1 MTKLRNKFSYIMW
14 GIFAVILAVLFF
26 FAALEFLQGVA
37 ILSSSYDRVIVVLF
51 GVILVESILI
61 FDNLFNKSGKKREV
75 NSKNVLG
82 ITGFLLSVTAFV
94 GYRFLESSNILAQIS
109 EQGDLESVY
118 SLSFIRERGIIYVN
132 LDNVQNIFATLVS
145 VSFKFFGNAA
155 IGVFAAQIIIS
166 FISFL
171 LIYFGVLRLYGRME
185 AFMVGM
191 GMSFLPIFM
200 PSGRYADYTVKVLL
214 FALGLFLISLAK
226 PCLIKKHGYFPVVIL
241 VPFALGFLYLYE
253 GLCAPLIA
261 LFILFIFETDGM
273 GIGKRFLGSF
283 IALLLFA
290 MGSLGVVFIQDI
302 FSGLYGNAALNSL
315 RDFVIYRTSGAFD
328 ASALT
333 IFANNNFLLIVLIAC
348 ITYVV
353 TFLRCRFDEAHSMIF
368 LFLLHIVAIC
378 FVNEENRLAYEV
390 AGTAELLVIAGA
402 GIKKIL
408 MSGLYAGMGEYEVG
422 TEDTLLMPTP
432 ENKELANEEALIEA
446 EANKE
451 PVADSDIEILSEAT
465 PQVEEELPTVS
476 SIIASNIGTESNQET
491 TDESGFNM
499 AALDWS
505 KLREAKLIDYP
516 ENKPD
521 ESHKETEAEETEA
534 EEAETEETEKALAA
548 KAPKTPK
555 TYDIDYD
562 YEVDE
567 RDMHYDLE
575 IDFD

>member
-26 FAALEFLQGVA
+26 FAALELLQGVA

-145 VSFKFFGNAA
+145 ISFKFFGNAA

-226 PCLIKKHGYFPVVIL
+226 PFLIKKHGYFPVVIL

-302 FSGLYGNAALNSL
+302 FSGLYGNAALNSS

-408 MSGLYAGMGEYEVG
+408 MSGLYAGMGEYEAG

>member
-26 FAALEFLQGVA
+26 FAALELLQGVA

-226 PCLIKKHGYFPVVIL
+226 PFLIKKHGYFPVVIL

-408 MSGLYAGMGEYEVG
+408 MSGLYAGMGEYEAG

>member
-26 FAALEFLQGVA
+26 FAALELLQGVA

-145 VSFKFFGNAA
+145 ISFKFFGNAA

-226 PCLIKKHGYFPVVIL
+226 PFLIKKHGYFPVVIL

-302 FSGLYGNAALNSL
+302 FSGLYGNAALNSS

-408 MSGLYAGMGEYEVG
+408 MSGLYAGMGEYEAG

-516 ENKPD
+516 ENTPD
-521 ESHKETEAEETEA
+521 ESHKETEA